1 MNYKKMYKSIFLY
14 NRFFMLFYIFMILY
28 NILREQFAQAILFV
42 FLFAVFLFFSLK
54 NEKIYKKKM
63 KDQIVES
70 KLNKH
75 NNIDG

>member
-28 NILREQFAQAILFV
+28 NTLREQFAQAILFV
-42 FLFAVFLFFSLK
+42 FLFVVFLYFSLN
-54 NEKIYKKKM
+54 NEKTYKKKM

-75 NNIDG
+75 NDIDG